1 MILSVSRRTDIPA
14 FYSEWFFNRLRDGFI
29 DVRNPMNIHQVS
41 RVKLTP
47 DVIDCIVFWTKNPK
61 AMLARLDELKDY
73 NYYFQFTLNP
83 YDRKIESIVPKKNE
97 IILAFKELSSKIGN
111 NRVIWRYD
119 PILITDAIDVNYHIQ
134 YFEELAKRLAGF
146 TKRCV
151 ISFVDLYKKTSTNTK
166 YLNLRE
172 PNEDEMFAI
181 AEAFSKIANNFGLE
195 IVTCAENIDLQE
207 FGIEHGHCIDPVLI
221 EEICGYNIDT
231 RKDKNQRKEC
241 GCIESIDIGAYNTC
255 CHGCAYCYANFN
267 NDKVR
272 LQSSRHIK
280 TSSLLTGELQNDDV
294 VKERKVCSLK
304 SDSIF

>member
-41 RVKLTP
+41 RVMITP

-61 AMLARLDELKDY
+61 AMLARLDELKNY

-83 YDRKIESIVPKKNE
+83 YDRRIESSVPKKNE
-97 IILAFKELSSKIGN
+97 IISTFKELSSKIGN

-119 PILITDAIDVNYHIQ
+119 PILITDVIGVNYHIQ
-134 YFEELAKRLAGF
+134 YFEELAKRLTGF

-151 ISFVDLYKKTSTNTK
+151 ISFVDIYKKTSTNTK

-172 PNEDEMFAI
+172 PNKDEMSAI

-195 IVTCAENIDLQE
+195 IVTCAENVDLQK

-221 EEICGYNIDT
+221 EEICGYKIDT

-267 NDKVR
+267 NDKVK
-272 LQSSRHIK
+272 LQSSRHIT
-280 TSSLLTGELQNDDV
+280 TSSLLTGELQNDDE

-304 SDSIF
+304 SDSLF

>member
-41 RVKLTP
+41 RVKITP
-47 DVIDCIVFWTKNPK
+47 DVVDCIVFWTKNPK
-61 AMLARLDELKDY
+61 GMLARLDELKGY

-83 YDRKIESIVPKKNE
+83 YDKRIESNVPKKNE
-97 IILAFKELSSKIGN
+97 IISAFKELSSKIGN
-111 NRVIWRYD
+111 NRVVWRYD
-119 PILITDAIDVNYHIQ
+119 PILITDVIDVNYHIQ
-134 YFEELAKRLAGF
+134 YFEELAKRLTGF

-151 ISFVDLYKKTSTNTK
+151 ISFVDLYKKTSTNTR

-172 PNEDEMFAI
+172 PNEEEIFAI
-181 AEAFSKIANNFGLE
+181 AKAFSKIANHFGIE
-195 IVTCAENIDLQE
+195 IVTCAENVDFHK
-207 FGIEHGHCIDPVLI
+207 FGIEHGHCIDQGLI

-267 NDKVR
+267 NEAVKV
-272 LQSSRHIK
+272 QSSRHIK

-294 VKERKVCSLK
+294 VKERKVASLK
-304 SDSIF
+304 SDGLF